1 MPLSELPP
9 GHVGR
14 NGLGE
19 EPTRSSYEGNH
30 SRRELNIGA
39 YDGLSKTP
47 SSIQSML
54 KNTTETGDVGL
65 FSIKP
70 ARVPSIIYRTPK
82 SPSTAQSIP
91 IKKRHVAGRLHEHRD
106 GSQLSRHPSSA
117 NAPVEATSCRNHN
130 QRSYRDARS
139 GTTGDEE
146 DERSYSMTQSSITR
160 RSFSHRPSP
169 TALQFHNQED
179 FRGMRPRS
187 PFAYPARL
195 KRPGYRPS
203 SPALSDYHSLG
214 LSTYMGP
221 SRAASFRTASPLSI
235 YTPQRAPSTWQ
246 QNFNRSD
253 PMLRYYTPIPRHENY
268 AETLPPL
275 APAPLSRLPNGLTPA
290 RSSTPMQLSD
300 VSASRRPSLSPSP
313 VFYDYTESFDEDH
326 YHSVT
331 MSSFSLAE
339 QVIPE
344 DTSKVYYELDGNIPS
359 SHVAELP
366 ADETFPSTLPKNHA
380 QDLPEW
386 PLSTEINRKAVPR
399 PRQLEQDTK
408 YPNGTAARVVEQDP
422 QMVARDKGRERE
434 NNAAHM
440 YHLECQASIKIQE
453 ADLAPIG
460 TRRLGNRPCPQQ
472 HQGFSASSTSVK
484 SISLSSSSS
493 EPMYSLQSSSRK
505 DRQKPIPDLTGPSDT
520 VFPSPAGLEIPL
532 VQPRNSRTISRNIQS
547 HADYVSRGTSFEGKS
562 DTTEHIEIYAPT
574 PGRAASSLS
583 NRNRFSRIL
592 CLDEDLEDVNKLT
605 AKATVEAASHD
616 QNYTEY
622 GRAAGSSPVNYLF
635 SHDNRHLLD
644 TSHDG
649 AKVGRSNITE
659 AGPESTLG
667 APEISKDSL
676 KLPAMQ
682 IPRRSSSRSLLT
694 TTSGYT
700 VEPTIPP
707 RRSSNMRKPAYHLF
721 EKASGSVPGL
731 SVVAEDLNRSA
742 APGQETI
749 LKSAKFRHTTKEP
762 PATTEDLDKGRAP
775 SQVEL
780 LKSPN
785 VSRTTKELPSLS
797 REPTRIAY
805 SPPID
810 PVPSAL
816 PSAFTPLFGHL
827 KDETPNANVWSSA
840 VTESKQTVEVSSNP
854 AELPVVA
861 SPRQSIDVSATE
873 VEPNTASRPEQSL
886 DIPGD
891 QGKPTGASLSKQCR
905 DMQADLG
912 EPTNTS
918 HANQHDDTPAAQR
931 DSGAESAT
939 KQSLGI
945 PATLPEPKRVAY
957 SAISSSILSE
967 SDDEEQAPISKYK
980 LKMRANRDSPPSL
993 QPWNL
998 DASYPWTGQ
1007 SPKLEVTMP
1016 RKSVDPP
1023 EQFSSL
1029 KPRFKLKVHQS
1040 SSFTTGTTKITK
1052 LRPSTESS
1060 MQANINVTNDLFRA
1074 SAFGRQPRP
1083 SQENSSQSAHLQ
1095 TRFKE
1100 SFEQPSATFAIS
1112 PTITLVP
1119 PSPGLNLEARSFFS
1133 DDSSQTRNK
1142 SSLRKRLSQ
1151 LRAMASRNTMS
1162 EEGRSFDRGILRSRA
1177 SGRISKQS
1185 TRTAEG
1191 VSHSKSVRSK
1201 VAEKVKEWLLRGGE
1215 KVRGLLWRSRS
1226 ASERPDLDR
1235 GI

>member
-1 MPLSELPP
+1 MPLSEFPP
-9 GHVGR
+9 DHVGR

-30 SRRELNIGA
+30 SRKELNIGA
-39 YDGLSKTP
+39 YNGLPKTP

-70 ARVPSIIYRTPK
+70 ARVPSIIYRTSK
-82 SPSTAQSIP
+82 SPGTSQSVP
-91 IKKRHVAGRLHEHRD
+91 IKKRHLAGHLHEHR
-106 GSQLSRHPSSA
+106 GGNQLSRHPSSV
-117 NAPVEATSCRNHN
+117 NAPVGATSCRNHN
-130 QRSYRDARS
+130 QRSYRDARR
-139 GTTGDEE
+139 GTTGNEE

-160 RSFSHRPSP
+160 QSFSHRPSP
-169 TALQFHNQED
+169 TGLQFHDQD

-187 PFAYPARL
+187 PFAYPTRL

-203 SPALSDYHSLG
+203 SPAFSDYHSIGLG
-214 LSTYMGP
+214 TYMGP
-221 SRAASFRTASPLSI
+221 SRAASFRTSSPLSI

-246 QNFNRSD
+246 QNFNRSE
-253 PMLRYYTPIPRHENY
+253 PMLRYYTSIPRHENY

-300 VSASRRPSLSPSP
+300 VSASYHPSLSPSP

-326 YHSVT
+326 HHSVT
-331 MSSFSLAE
+331 ISSFSLAD

-344 DTSKVYYELDGNIPS
+344 DTSKVYYELAGSTPSLNI
-359 SHVAELP
+359 AELP
-366 ADETFPSTLPKNHA
+366 ADEIFPSTLPKTHA
-380 QDLPEW
+380 QDLPEE
-386 PLSTEINRKAVPR
+386 PLSTKLNRKAVPR
-399 PRQLEQDTK
+399 PRQLEQHTR
-408 YPNGTAARVVEQDP
+408 YPNGIDVSVIEQDP
-422 QMVARDKGRERE
+422 QMVAQGKGRETE
-434 NNAAHM
+434 KTAAHI
-440 YHLECQASIKIQE
+440 YHLECQASVKIQE
-453 ADLAPIG
+453 ADLAPIE
-460 TRRLGNRPCPQQ
+460 TRRLGNRPGSQQ
-472 HQGFSASSTSVK
+472 HQGFSASSASVK
-484 SISLSSSSS
+484 SISLSSSLS
-493 EPMYSLQSSSRK
+493 EQMYSSQSSSQK
-505 DRQKPIPDLTGPSDT
+505 DRQKPIPELSGPSDP
-520 VFPSPAGLEIPL
+520 VYPSPAGLEIPL
-532 VQPRNSRTISRNIQS
+532 GQPNNSRTISRNIQS
-547 HADYVSRGTSFEGKS
+547 HADYVSCDTSFEGKS
-562 DTTEHIEIYAPT
+562 DPTEHTEIYAPT
-574 PGRAASSLS
+574 PERAASSLS

-592 CLDEDLEDVNKLT
+592 CLDEDLEDVDKLT
-605 AKATVEAASHD
+605 AKTTVEAGSHD
-616 QNYTEY
+616 QGYTEY
-622 GRAAGSSPVNYLF
+622 GRAAGSSLVNYPF
-635 SHDNRHLLD
+635 SQDNRHLLD
-644 TSHDG
+644 TSPGG
-649 AKVGRSNITE
+649 AEVGRSNITE
-659 AGPESTLG
+659 AGPESTRG
-667 APEISKDSL
+667 APEISNDSL
-676 KLPAMQ
+676 RLPPMR

-694 TTSGYT
+694 SVSGYT

-707 RRSSNMRKPAYHLF
+707 RRSSHMRKPGYHLF
-721 EKASGSVPGL
+721 EKASGSFPGL

-749 LKSAKFRHTTKEP
+749 PKSAKFRHTTKEP
-762 PATTEDLDKGRAP
+762 PAITENLNEGRSFSP
-775 SQVEL
+775 VEL

-785 VSRTTKELPSLS
+785 VSRTTKGPPSLS
-797 REPTRIAY
+797 REPTLITY

-816 PSAFTPLFGHL
+816 PSTFTPLFGHL
-827 KDETPNANVWSSA
+827 KEEISNANVGSSA
-840 VTESKQTVEVSSNP
+840 VAESKQSIEVSSNP

-861 SPRQSIDVSATE
+861 SRRQSIDVSATE
-873 VEPNTASRPEQSL
+873 AEPNTTSCPEQSFH
-886 DIPGD
+886 IQGD
-891 QGKPTGASLSKQCR
+891 QGKPTGASLSKQGR
-905 DMQADLG
+905 NMQADLG
-912 EPTNTS
+912 EPTSMS
-918 HANQHDDTPAAQR
+918 HANQHDNTPAAQH
-931 DSGAESAT
+931 DSGAGSAT
-939 KQSLGI
+939 DQSLVM

-1016 RKSVDPP
+1016 RKSVDSP

-1029 KPRFKLKVHQS
+1029 KPRFKLKAHQS
-1040 SSFTTGTTKITK
+1040 SPFTTGTTKTTK

-1060 MQANINVTNDLFRA
+1060 MQANINVTNDLFRG

-1100 SFEQPSATFAIS
+1100 SFEQPSTNFAIS

-1133 DDSSQTRNK
+1133 DDSSQSRNK
-1142 SSLRKRLSQ
+1142 GSLRKRLSQ
-1151 LRAMASRNTMS
+1151 LRAMTSRNTMS

-1201 VAEKVKEWLLRGGE
+1201 LAEKVKEWLLRGGE

-1226 ASERPDLDR
+1226 ASERSDLDR
-1235 GI
+1235 GG